1 MRRPRWRNEPTSRA
15 RRPRPRALR
24 AGAWLLALG
33 VGVAAGALRG
43 EALLALALPE
53 RASQLRMALV
63 GNLQASPLELAA
75 AAGVGPGTKLAALD
89 LERVQAGL
97 AAHPWVASVRVAT
110 LPPSL
115 LLVAVEERKPVAVAQ
130 IGRET
135 WLVDR
140 SGNAFL
146 PAAPGTALPALVGAS
161 ARDDARLAEGV
172 AWLDALATH
181 GIGAPRGLFLVDP
194 DPARAPAL
202 ELAEGGPAP
211 GARVLLGAE
220 ERDAKLARLARLL
233 AAGLPELRTA
243 AEIDLRFGADV
254 ILRPRPAAEPAAPDG
269 ASANLFDSNKHEGAG

>member
-1 MRRPRWRNEPTSRA
+1 V
-15 RRPRPRALR
+15 R

-43 EALLALALPE
+43 EALLARALPE
-53 RASQLRMALV
+53 RASQLRMALL
-63 GNLQASPLELAA
+63 GNLRASPLELAA

-115 LLVAVEERKPVAVAQ
+115 LLVAVEEREAVAVAQ
-130 IGRET
+130 IGPKT

-146 PAAPGTALPALVGAS
+146 PAAPGTPLPALVGAS
-161 ARDDARLAEGV
+161 ARDDTRLAEGV
-172 AWLDALATH
+172 AWLDALASH
-181 GIGAPRGLFLVDP
+181 GIGAPRGLFLIDS
-194 DPARAPAL
+194 DPARAPALEL

-211 GARVLLGAE
+211 GARVLLGAD

-233 AAGLPELRTA
+233 AAGLPELRTT

-254 ILRPRPAAEPAAPDG
+254 ILRPRPAAETAAPDG
-269 ASANLFDSNKHEGAG
+269 VSANDLLGNSNESKGAG